1 MIAPSV
7 DVYNL
12 EIEVLSP
19 TCIGGAGEDGRTEYE
34 SFEYVIDR
42 SQQRIYFVNEND
54 ILNLLSAG
62 LIKEEDLELEYYEL
76 INRIRLLPGADKYI
90 RSLKMSYV
98 GDNKLLLYRFASIK
112 EVNLRDAGSARIAE
126 KYVIPGST
134 VKGVLR
140 TGYAAKKIRT
150 CSYKFGRVKN
160 KKRKNARDLKL
171 FSAAI
176 NGGNHKEDDKQV
188 LDELFSLSDYEVQV
202 NIAGDTLSE
211 EEEKWIS
218 LEEYNEMSSEA
229 EGEPQNKEN
238 LSKEQILNIL
248 FRNIVCCDFEL
259 TGGEVAVEKGIRIDR
274 RINKKNA
281 KQEKIPTYF
290 EAAQPGTK
298 FCGRVYYKNDTL
310 NEDKQLSIVS
320 IHSRNSI
327 TPVEEALEG
336 LKEMGTRIAEVERTM
351 LCRAIKD
358 QEIESFYDML
368 KAESEK
374 EGVAIFK
381 LGYAGILSK
390 SWMVFDEK
398 KIRADDTFLPYT
410 LLVSSTMRVP
420 MGWVKIRWEWN
431 N

>member
-7 DVYNL
+7 DVYDV

-19 TCIGGAGEDGRTEYE
+19 TCVGGTGEDGKTEYE
-34 SFEYVIDR
+34 SFEYMIDR
-42 SQQRIYFVNEND
+42 SRQRVYFVNEND

-62 LIKEEDLELEYYEL
+62 LINEKDLELEYHEL
-76 INRIRLLPGADKYI
+76 INKVRLLPGADKYI
-90 RSLKMSYV
+90 RSLKMSYA
-98 GDNKLLLYRFASIK
+98 GDNKLSLYRFASIK
-112 EVNLRDAGSARIAE
+112 EVNLRDIESTRVIE

-140 TGYAAKKIRT
+140 TGYIARKIKDCDYR
-150 CSYKFGRVKN
+150 FGRVKRG
-160 KKRKNARDLKL
+160 KRSNARDLKL
-171 FSAAI
+171 FSAAV
-176 NGGNHKEDDKQV
+176 NGDKPKEDDKQI
-188 LDELFSLSDYEVQV
+188 LDALFSLDDYEVQI
-202 NIAGDTLSE
+202 NIAGDILSE
-211 EEEKWIS
+211 EGEKWIS
-218 LEEYNEMSSEA
+218 LEEYNKTSDESE
-229 EGEPQNKEN
+229 EGSQSREN
-238 LSKEQILNIL
+238 LSKEQILDIL

-259 TGGEVAVEKGIRIDR
+259 MEGEIAVEKGVRIDR

-336 LKEMGTRIAEVERTM
+336 LKEMGARIAEVERTM

-398 KIRADDTFLPYT
+398 KIRTDDTFLPYT